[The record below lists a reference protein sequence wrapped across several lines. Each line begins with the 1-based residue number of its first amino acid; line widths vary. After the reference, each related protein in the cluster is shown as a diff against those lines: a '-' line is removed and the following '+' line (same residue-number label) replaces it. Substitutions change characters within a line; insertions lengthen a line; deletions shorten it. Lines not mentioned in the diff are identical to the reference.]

1 MRKDKLEG
9 KVFGRLTVVGEGPRI
24 SGRVSWSCLCD
35 CGSSVVVRGHLL
47 KSGETQ
53 SCGCM
58 RTERLVAMNKTHGEY
73 DSRTHRSW
81 SHMLS
86 RVRNPKHHQFKD
98 YGGRGITVCD
108 RWLKFENF
116 LEDMG
121 QRPEGKT
128 LDRMEVDGNYEPSN
142 CRWATPLEQAQNKRK
157 KEK

>member
-1 MRKDKLEG
+1 
-9 KVFGRLTVVGEGPRI
+9 
-24 SGRVSWSCLCD
+24 
-35 CGSSVVVRGHLL
+35 
-47 KSGETQ
+47 
-53 SCGCM
+53 
-58 RTERLVAMNKTHGEY
+58 MNKTHGEY

-128 LDRMEVDGNYEPSN
+128 LDRMEVDGNYEPNN